1 MLEIGDKGITG
12 SYFFMY
18 TLVMVWVL
26 VGYCFKCISKI
37 NLDQINCFEK
47 KTKTFARVLLDNLFV
62 STTFVTWMSY

>member
-1 MLEIGDKGITG
+1 MFDKMLEIGDKGITG

-37 NLDQINCFEK
+37 NLD
-47 KTKTFARVLLDNLFV
+47 
-62 STTFVTWMSY
+62 